1 MTPDQIKQL
10 RQHLKLTQRD
20 LADRLHVD
28 ATAISHWERGKHTP
42 SGAALDA
49 LKAIAMQAGLL
60 PAPIRREYRAADA
73 QPLQVI
79 DDPAPPPKRERTV
92 KPTTPGEM
100 LMHEFLPG
108 LGWSLSDLAQ
118 ATGFDESVLA
128 AVCAD
133 ERPITPNLAIKLGE
147 ALGTTAQFWLNLQ
160 GGLDTYRNRYA
171 KKDAQIAQLK
181 RKLARLE
188 GVVAKLTKAHRLSH
202 PQADDR
208 DERIHALESELYTMR
223 AVRGDVVC
231 AKTLAREC
239 GARDSIG
246 LWFTSAI
253 IALGHKLKLESA
265 GHMRRT
271 FSHAAYGEWEFTHE
285 GQRLIRRAI
294 AQGFKDG
301 VIDDEGVT
309 SFKLHTVE
317 RTFTLYR

>member
-10 RQHLKLTQRD
+10 RTHLKLTQCD
-20 LADRLHVD
+20 LAVRLHVD
-28 ATAISHWERGKHTP
+28 ATAVSHWERGKHTP

-49 LKAIAMQAGLL
+49 LKAIAMQAGLM
-60 PAPIRREYRAADA
+60 PPPKRERTVKHEYRAADA
-73 QPLQVI
+73 QPLQII

-92 KPTTPGEM
+92 KPTTPSEM
-100 LMHEFLPG
+100 LMHQFLPG
-108 LGWSLSDLAQ
+108 LGWSLNDLAQ

-128 AVCAD
+128 SVCAD

-160 GGLDTYRNRYA
+160 NGLDTYRNRYA

-188 GVVAKLTKAHRLSH
+188 GVVAKLTRGHLDKPTGHKDAGCF
-202 PQADDR
+202 AK
-208 DERIHALESELYTMR
+208 ELG
-223 AVRGDVVC
+223 VRNSTGQPH
-231 AKTLAREC
+231 EQ
-239 GARDSIG
+239 
-246 LWFTSAI
+246 AI
-253 IALGHKLKLESA
+253 IALGQKLNLVA
-265 GHMRRT
+265 LGHMTVSTDRDGARELV
-271 FSHAAYGEWEFTHE
+271 FWAFTHE